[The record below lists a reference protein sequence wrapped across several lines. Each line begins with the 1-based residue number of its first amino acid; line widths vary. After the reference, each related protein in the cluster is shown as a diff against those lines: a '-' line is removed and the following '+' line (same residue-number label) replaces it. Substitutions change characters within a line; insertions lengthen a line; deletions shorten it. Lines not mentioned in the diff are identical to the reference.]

1 MWFQDVAWD
10 RANSNAQAGA
20 PQNQITFEI
29 LTNTG
34 QLDAIEAQMQ
44 SPHWWETILTV
55 IIVVILFLLFAFY
68 ICTYIMNFVSKWL
81 GHLSYKWLF
90 MLLQFPLAP
99 LAISQGP
106 WIRDPQYEDRENM
119 LPQQL
124 RVCASS
130 QQEEVTERFLLPFPW
145 QPYSPKSKWKT

>member
-68 ICTYIMNFVSKWL
+68 ICNYIMIFISKWL
-81 GHLSYKWLF
+81 R
-90 MLLQFPLAP
+90 LQMIIHAP
-99 LAISQGP
+99 AVST
-106 WIRDPQYEDRENM
+106 
-119 LPQQL
+119 
-124 RVCASS
+124 ASS
-130 QQEEVTERFLLPFPW
+130 SY
-145 QPYSPKSKWKT
+145 YSGPLDQKPSI